1 VSLDPFLL
9 ALLRDPVDRE
19 PLLYVESASLLY
31 NPRRRVAYE
40 VRGAIPVLLDTEAR
54 PVDDA
59 EHERLVGD
67 PGARPTGPAPAPGDS

>member
-1 VSLDPFLL
+1 MSLDPFLL
-9 ALLRDPVDRE
+9 NLLRDPIDKE
-19 PLLYVESASLLY
+19 PLLYVETDSILY

-59 EHERLVGD
+59 EHERLSA
-67 PGARPTGPAPAPGDS
+67 PGAGTWTGS